1 MMRQLL
7 RGAMAAAMLLPAA
20 WAQFGL
26 SVVSN
31 SGEQA
36 APPVYD
42 MGAIYPGETVT
53 TTFRIRN
60 TAAAAATL
68 DLLEVA
74 GVGFQLAGVPQLPMT
89 LPSQAAVGF
98 SVTFQA
104 SMVASY
110 SAALRSDGVSIFLT
124 ARVLPWLTYSV
135 DTGAGLQPLAGVV
148 NFGVVQRGSAATR
161 HFTIV
166 NQMSDALSVP
176 PVVVQGEGFA
186 FAGASPGGIVLQPG
200 QGTAF
205 DLEFQP
211 GAQGAAGV
219 LSGSLAIGNRSY
231 GLTGTVVDPPA
242 PPLPQPR
249 LVITLGQA
257 ASVQQGAVSVMFDA
271 PAKIGGSGTLTLDF
285 RPAAPGATD
294 PTIAFASGGRVISF
308 TVATGDAQVRFA
320 SGLTALFQT
329 GTTAGALVFAVQLGG
344 STDQQTIA
352 ISPAAVG
359 VTAAQALR
367 QTGLIEVQVTGFD
380 NTRSAAALAFTFF
393 DAAGNALAP
402 GAIRT
407 DASAAF
413 ANYFQS
419 SAAGGAFLL
428 TAVFPVTG
436 DATQVVAFE
445 AQIANSAG
453 TADTA
458 TTGF

>member
-42 MGAIYPGETVT
+42 MGPIYPGETVT
-53 TTFRIRN
+53 TAFRIRN

-74 GVGFQLAGVPQLPMT
+74 GVGFQLAGAPQLPMT
-89 LPSQAAVGF
+89 LPSQAAVDF

-110 SAALRSDGVSIFLT
+110 SAALRSDGISIFLT

-135 DTGAGLQPLAGVV
+135 DTGAGLQPLASVV
-148 NFGVVQRGSAATR
+148 GFGVVQRGSAATR

-166 NQMSDALSVP
+166 NQMSGALSVP
-176 PVVVQGEGFA
+176 LIVVQGEGFA
-186 FAGASPGGIVLQPG
+186 FADASPSGIVLQPG

-211 GAQGAAGV
+211 GAQDAAGV

-231 GLTGTVVDPPA
+231 GLTGTVVDPP
-242 PPLPQPR
+242 LPQPK
-249 LVITLGQA
+249 LVITLAQA
-257 ASVQQGAVSVMFDA
+257 ASAQQGAVSVTFDA
-271 PAKIGGSGTLTLDF
+271 PAKTGGSGTLTLDF
-285 RPAAPGATD
+285 RPAMPGATD

-308 TVATGDAQVRFA
+308 TVAVGDAQVHFA
-320 SGLTALFQT
+320 SGLNAPFQT

-380 NTRSAAALAFTFF
+380 NTRSAGALAFTFF
-393 DAAGNALAP
+393 DAAGNTLAP
-402 GAIRT
+402 GAIQT

-436 DATQVVAFE
+436 DASQVVAFE
-445 AQIANSAG
+445 AQITNSAG
-453 TADTA
+453 TAVTA